1 MTVSQ
6 IVTIIITL
14 ASLIG
19 ALSTI
24 FAVLYKILKWF
35 EKQQK
40 QDDKI
45 KELEAKHKKDIE
57 QLEAKHE
64 EDMGGVRNEL
74 RVICTGV
81 LACLDGLEQ
90 KGCNHTVPKAKEL
103 LEEHLNKIA
112 HQ

>member
-1 MTVSQ
+1 MTITVSS
-6 IVTIIITL
+6 IITC
-14 ASLIG
+14 ASLLG
-19 ALSTI
+19 AVTTI

-45 KELEAKHKKDIE
+45 KELEEKHK
-57 QLEAKHE
+57 
-64 EDMGGVRNEL
+64 EDMGSVRNEL

-90 KGCNHTVPKAKEL
+90 KGCNHTVPKAKAQ

>member
-1 MTVSQ
+1 MTITVSS
-6 IVTIIITL
+6 IITFASLLGAL
-14 ASLIG
+14 ASM
-19 ALSTI
+19 
-24 FAVLYKILKWF
+24 FAVLHKILKWF
-35 EKQQK
+35 ERQQK

-45 KELEAKHKKDIE
+45 RELEEKHKEDVKEIRAE
-57 QLEAKHE
+57 Q
-64 EDMGGVRNEL
+64 

-90 KGCNHTVPKAKEL
+90 LGCNHTVPRAKEQ

>member
-1 MTVSQ
+1 MTITASS
-6 IVTIIITL
+6 IITF

-19 ALSTI
+19 ALSAI

-35 EKQQK
+35 ENQK
-40 QDDKI
+40 NQDDKI
-45 KELEAKHKKDIE
+45 KCLEERHKEDIKEIREE
-57 QLEAKHE
+57 Q
-64 EDMGGVRNEL
+64 

-90 KGCNHTVPKAKEL
+90 LGCNHSVPRAKEQ

-112 HQ
+112 HK

>member
-1 MTVSQ
+1 MTITVPS
-6 IVTIIITL
+6 IITF
-14 ASLIG
+14 ASLLG
-19 ALSTI
+19 ALATI

-40 QDDKI
+40 QDEKI
-45 KELEAKHKKDIE
+45 KELEKR
-57 QLEAKHE
+57 HE
-64 EDMGGVRNEL
+64 DDVNSMRSEL

-90 KGCNHTVPKAKEL
+90 KGCNHTVPKAKAQ
-103 LEEHLNKIA
+103 LEEHLNKMA

>member
-1 MTVSQ
+1 MAITVSS
-6 IVTIIITL
+6 IITFASLLGAL
-14 ASLIG
+14 AS
-19 ALSTI
+19 I

-45 KELEAKHKKDIE
+45 KELEEKHKEDVKEIRAE
-57 QLEAKHE
+57 Q
-64 EDMGGVRNEL
+64 
-74 RVICTGV
+74 RVICSGV

-90 KGCNHTVPKAKEL
+90 LGCNHSVPKAKEQ

>member
-1 MTVSQ
+1 MTITTS
-6 IVTIIITL
+6 TIITL

-19 ALSTI
+19 ALSAI
-24 FAVLYKILKWF
+24 FTVLYKILKWF
-35 EKQQK
+35 ENQK
-40 QDDKI
+40 NQDDKI
-45 KELEAKHKKDIE
+45 KCLEDRHKEDIKEIREE
-57 QLEAKHE
+57 Q
-64 EDMGGVRNEL
+64 

-90 KGCNHTVPKAKEL
+90 LGCNHSVPRAKEQ